1 MIEFKPTCLFY
12 GEDEFQKEEFVKR
25 VTASIL
31 DTESLPFNL
40 NIYDAKEIDT
50 RVIIDTANT
59 LPFLSKHRVIII
71 NNVESLKEDQINL
84 LAAYSKNP
92 NPNTCLMLLVNKAK
106 LPEEFS
112 GLNSDSKRF
121 NPLANEELFIWIKNR
136 LKLSSVDIETD
147 ALELIIELTGNNL
160 RIISSE
166 LEKLKTYIGKR
177 PIIKKEDVQNLLGI
191 SIQNTAFDFIDLI
204 FKEDS
209 SGALKALNSIKTDI
223 ERHPPRL
230 IGLIL
235 WNFKQILKVKSLLD
249 EGKKDYEIFQAVRMK
264 RKTTSDF
271 IRQAR
276 KLNLKNL
283 RRIFKLLLDLDLSL
297 KRSKVSPQTGY
308 ELLSAQLLARELI

>member
-1 MIEFKPTCLFY
+1 VIEFKPTYLFY
-12 GEDEFQKEEFVKR
+12 GEDEFQKEEFIKR

-40 NIYDAKEIDT
+40 NTYDAKEIDA

-59 LPFLSKHRVIII
+59 LPFLSKHRAIIV

-84 LAAYSKNP
+84 LAVYSKNP
-92 NPNTCLMLLVNKAK
+92 NPNTCLMLLVNKTK

-121 NPLANEELFIWIKNR
+121 NPLADEELFIWIKNR

-177 PIIKKEDVQNLLGI
+177 SSIKKEDVQNLLGI

-209 SGALKALNSIKTDI
+209 SGALKVLNSIKTDI

-235 WNFKQILKVKSLLD
+235 WNFKQILKIKSLLD
-249 EGKKDYEIFQAVRMK
+249 EGKKDYEIFQMVKINRK
-264 RKTTSDF
+264 RVSDF

-276 KLNLKNL
+276 KFNLKNL
-283 RRIFKLLLDLDLSL
+283 HRIFKLLLDLDLSL

-308 ELLSAQLLARELI
+308 ELLSARLLTRELI

>member
-40 NIYDAKEIDT
+40 NTYDAKEIDA

-59 LPFLSKHRVIII
+59 LPFLSKHRAIIV

-209 SGALKALNSIKTDI
+209 SGALKVLNSIKTDI

-249 EGKKDYEIFQAVRMK
+249 DGKRDYEIFQAVRMK